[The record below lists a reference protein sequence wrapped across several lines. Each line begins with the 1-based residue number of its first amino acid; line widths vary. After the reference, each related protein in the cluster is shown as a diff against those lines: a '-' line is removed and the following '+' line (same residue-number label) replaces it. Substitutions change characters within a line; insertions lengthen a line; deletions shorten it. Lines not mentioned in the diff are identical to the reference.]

1 MAFTLGASMLRRMQR
16 VVGDRVSTPPGVP
29 RPLPGRSACS
39 AGVQAADFGGDGRGR
54 GVERHGGV
62 HGGQRADAGRP
73 AVLVRC
79 GQRRRRQPVE
89 LVPRLGVVA
98 GDRDLGR
105 ARAVHLDE
113 AVAEAARSLSAP
125 SSLCGWKLA
134 SITMSPARAASVKG
148 SSRAATLSRCGR
160 ASLTSPSPG
169 TCRASCS
176 VSGKSAGS
184 AWSLC
189 VRAAAGRS
197 PAVSPGASAR
207 QKESRTVATLTES
220 ARAPLDVLGVPLLA
234 RLAASRKPGF

>member
-1 MAFTLGASMLRRMQR
+1 MAFTLHASLLRRMQR
-16 VVGDRVSTPPGVP
+16 EVDDRVSTPRECPPAREVSLFGW
-29 RPLPGRSACS
+29 RA
-39 AGVQAADFGGDGRGR
+39 GGDGRD
-54 GVERHGGV
+54 VERQGGGV
-62 HGGQRADAGRP
+62 HGDQRADAGRP
-73 AVLVRC
+73 VVLVRC

-105 ARAVHLDE
+105 ARAVHLDD
-113 AVAEAARSLSAP
+113 AVAEAAQSLSAP

-134 SITMSPARAASVKG
+134 SITMSPARAASVKS

-169 TCRASCS
+169 TYRASCS

-189 VRAAAGRS
+189 VRAAADRS
-197 PAVSPGASAR
+197 PAVSLGASAR

-220 ARAPLDVLGVPLLA
+220 ARPPLDVLGMPLQG
-234 RLAASRKPGF
+234 RLAARRKPGF